1 MNYSKKFFDW
11 TDCHFL
17 YVDLNMDFAWTLL
30 QGKPAENN
38 FEELIRIWFTPENF
52 S

>member
-1 MNYSKKFFDW
+1 
-11 TDCHFL
+11 
-17 YVDLNMDFAWTLL
+17 MDFAWTLL